1 MSDAG
6 SAAGENG
13 GEAAG
18 PLGRSREN
26 VAAAPSAPST
36 PGPCVG
42 PVEPVPAAAHGL
54 CKLERLRLR
63 IRKCIWLRCSGD
75 LALRTLHAECCA
87 RWGQNS
93 STIRAMAD
101 ALVTSGLRDAGYRT
115 VLIQEW

>member
-1 MSDAG
+1 M
-6 SAAGENG
+6 
-13 GEAAG
+13 
-18 PLGRSREN
+18 
-26 VAAAPSAPST
+26 
-36 PGPCVG
+36 G

-63 IRKCIWLRCSGD
+63 IRTCNVSPPARCSD
-75 LALRTLHAECCA
+75 ISLALPAECRA